1 MNKLTQ
7 QEMEDITFRNIIY
20 MRRPELIRI
29 LNGENAVDVIPQSN
43 QRRILRRD
51 GVLETLYKH
60 GGKTIKVTQRAK
72 KQLGVWI

>member
-1 MNKLTQ
+1 MMTQ
-7 QEMEDITFRNIIY
+7 QELEERTFTNIIY

-29 LNGENAVDVIPQSN
+29 LNGEKAVDVIPQSN

-60 GGKTIKVTQRAK
+60 GGKTIQVTRRAEEAIG
-72 KQLGVWI
+72 LWI